1 MKEYKVGDLV
11 RLSREY
17 GYITEE
23 EENLVGIITII
34 RSTDGFYDV
43 QWNDG
48 SYDIDVADLELEAI
62 ICK

>member
-1 MKEYKVGDLV
+1 MKFKIGDVV

-48 SYDIDVADLELEAI
+48 SYDIDVADLELEVI
-62 ICK
+62 R

>member
-1 MKEYKVGDLV
+1 MKEYKVVDLV

-23 EENLVGIITII
+23 EEKLVGIITII

-48 SYDIDVADLELEAI
+48 SYDIDVADLELEVI
-62 ICK
+62 R

>member
-23 EENLVGIITII
+23 EEKLVGIITII

-48 SYDIDVADLELEAI
+48 SYDIDVADLELEVI
-62 ICK
+62 R

>member
-1 MKEYKVGDLV
+1 MKFKIGDVV

-23 EENLVGIITII
+23 EEKLVGIITII

-48 SYDIDVADLELEAI
+48 SYDIDVADLELEVI
-62 ICK
+62 R

>member
-11 RLSREY
+11 RLNKDY

-48 SYDIDVADLELEAI
+48 SYDIDVADLELEAL
-62 ICK
+62 CR

>member
-1 MKEYKVGDLV
+1 MKFKIGDVV

-23 EENLVGIITII
+23 EEKLVGIITII